1 MIAISVAGLLL
12 SMVAS
17 LVVGSRVLAL
27 WWRTRKLPEL
37 LLAVATLCVGFIAYA
52 VGTAGKILV
61 EGTPE
66 LRASFTLI
74 GLSIECIGHV
84 ALVAFSWRVFR
95 PREAWAGGLAGL
107 ADGADCRGARR
118 RGRLGRAASLL
129 RHDPHLG
136 ALGALRARRPWRGAH
151 LDGHRVLPAPF
162 QVAPAPAHRLAE
174 PLVVNRVLLWGVA
187 IGCPALGFAVS
198 VAHRLVY
205 GTGLRAHV
213 WALSTV
219 SLLATVSAVALS
231 LAFLSPQGLPP
242 LAGRAARPR
251 TARLITRP
259 RA

>member
-1 MIAISVAGLLL
+1 MTALSVAGLVL
-12 SMVAS
+12 SMLAS
-17 LVVGSRVLAL
+17 LVVGSRVLGL

-61 EGTPE
+61 EGTQDQ
-66 LRASFTLI
+66 RALFTLI
-74 GLSIECIGHV
+74 GLSVECIGHV

-95 PREAWAGGLAGL
+95 PREAWAGGLAGTLTALIAVALAGEIVSGELLRYSDMIPISGPWVPFGLAARGAAPTWMALECFHLHHKLRLRQRIGL
-107 ADGADCRGARR
+107 AD
-118 RGRLGRAASLL
+118 
-129 RHDPHLG
+129 
-136 ALGALRARRPWRGAH
+136 
-151 LDGHRVLPAPF
+151 
-162 QVAPAPAHRLAE
+162 

-198 VAHRLVY
+198 IAHRLVY

-219 SLLATVSAVALS
+219 SLLATTSAVALS
-231 LAFLSPQGLPP
+231 LAFFPP
-242 LAGRAARPR
+242 KVYRRWLEERPGP
-251 TARLITRP
+251 AP